1 MDIKLDIGL
10 KYRKEKVVKIED
22 TAAALG
28 SGGVEVFATPM
39 MVALIENTCLEAVD
53 EKLPKGYST
62 VGIHLNVSHIGATKV
77 GKKVWAEVELLEQD
91 RKKLV
96 FKVEAF
102 DEDKKIGEGI
112 HERFIIDV
120 EKFINKL

>member
-10 KYRKEKVVKIED
+10 KNKKEKVVSSKD

-28 SGGVEVFATPM
+28 SGGVKVFATPM

-53 EKLPKGYST
+53 DKLPEGYST
-62 VGIHLNVSHIGATKV
+62 VGIHLNVSHIGATKI

-91 RKKLV
+91 RKKLI

-102 DEDKKIGEGI
+102 DEDKKIGEGL
-112 HERFIIDV
+112 HERFIINVD
-120 EKFINKL
+120 KFINKL